1 MNLKELLEQETTT
14 KPEITTKVKVCRKKN
29 NDGVYPLKAKCEF
42 SFYVENPDITPDNLL
57 EVIHSHFDGIPGL
70 DFTDAAVLLYGDKKD
85 KGEEDAG
92 N

>member
-1 MNLKELLEQETTT
+1 MEENIMNLKELLEQETTT

-57 EVIHSHFDGIPGL
+57 EVIHFLTAKILRQS
-70 DFTDAAVLLYGDKKD
+70 
-85 KGEEDAG
+85 E
-92 N
+92 